1 MKRIIDSS
9 KQHWGLVLSEVFIIF
24 GAVIIGEYALK
35 VIGMNIF
42 SLFVA
47 LPAIFIGF
55 AVRAHFNSVN
65 ERRNKTSF

>member
-1 MKRIIDSS
+1 MKRIINSS
-9 KQHWGLVLSEVFIIF
+9 KQHWGFVLSEMFIIF
-24 GAVIIGEYALK
+24 GAVIFGEYALR
-35 VIGMNIF
+35 VIGTSIF

-65 ERRNKTSF
+65 ERRNKASF

>member
-9 KQHWGLVLSEVFIIF
+9 KQHWGFVLSEVFIIF
-24 GAVIIGEYALK
+24 GAVIIGEYALR

-47 LPAIFIGF
+47 VPAIFIGF
-55 AVRAHFNSVN
+55 AVRSYFNSVN

>member
-1 MKRIIDSS
+1 MKRIINSS
-9 KQHWGLVLSEVFIIF
+9 KQHWGLVLSEVFIIS
-24 GAVIIGEYALK
+24 GAVIIGEYALR

-47 LPAIFIGF
+47 IPAIFIGF
-55 AVRAHFNSVN
+55 AVRSYFNSVN

>member
-9 KQHWGLVLSEVFIIF
+9 RQHWGLVLSEVFIIF
-24 GAVIIGEYALK
+24 GAVIIGEYSLR
-35 VIGMNIF
+35 VIGMNLF

-55 AVRAHFNSVN
+55 AVRSYFNSVN
-65 ERRNKTSF
+65 ERRNKTNF

>member
-1 MKRIIDSS
+1 MKRIINSS

-24 GAVIIGEYALK
+24 GAVIIGEYALR

-47 LPAIFIGF
+47 IPAIFIGF
-55 AVRAHFNSVN
+55 AARSYFNSVN

>member
-1 MKRIIDSS
+1 MKRIIHSS
-9 KQHWGLVLSEVFIIF
+9 KQHWGLVLSEVFIIS
-24 GAVIIGEYALK
+24 GAVIIGEYALR

-55 AVRAHFNSVN
+55 AVRSYFNSVN

>member
-9 KQHWGLVLSEVFIIF
+9 RQHWGLVLSEVFIIF
-24 GAVIIGEYALK
+24 GAVVIGEYSLR
-35 VIGMNIF
+35 VIGMNVF

-55 AVRAHFNSVN
+55 AVRSYFNSVN

>member
-9 KQHWGLVLSEVFIIF
+9 KQHWGFVLSEVFIIF
-24 GAVIIGEYALK
+24 GAVIIGEYALR
-35 VIGMNIF
+35 VIGMNLF

-55 AVRAHFNSVN
+55 AVRSYFDSVN
-65 ERRNKTSF
+65 ERRNKASF